1 MDGVTH
7 MRDEDKI
14 AQILAGL
21 GSGAKVTGQGMWFEV
36 GGAGSDDFGSF
47 QVISDTR
54 VMFKE
59 YDDLGNTKLAGEIE
73 FTRENGTVAFTVREQ
88 GETEKISEGWMALV
102 FKEESRVEIYAPWR
116 LLGDRQAQ

>member
-1 MDGVTH
+1 

-88 GETEKISEGWMALV
+88 GETEKVRIL
-102 FKEESRVEIYAPWR
+102 
-116 LLGDRQAQ
+116 